1 MEGRKRRESG
11 GRRRRED
18 GGKENEGEWQ
28 KGGDT
33 LEIVGSPSAVACH
46 YRAQSCRPQQNT
58 GDS

>member
-11 GRRRRED
+11 GRRR
-18 GGKENEGEWQ
+18 
-28 KGGDT
+28 DT

-46 YRAQSCRPQQNT
+46 YREQNCRPQQNT